1 MKTFKNTS
9 GAKYDGECT
18 LVMFVQAETA
28 PASGQW
34 TECDALEIEL
44 TPFVTPLWTQGGVQY
59 FGRL

>member
-9 GAKYDGECT
+9 GAKYDGETT
-18 LVMFVQAETA
+18 LVMFVQGEHA
-28 PASGQW
+28 PTDGSW

-44 TPFVTPLWTQGGVQY
+44 TPHVMPLWRTAGVQY